1 VIRCSSFLIEVIYQS
16 ESIIAVSKP
25 AGMIVHRGWG
35 LDNETVADVVRDQ
48 ITGCPVHAIHRLDR
62 GTSGVLL
69 FAKNAETARHLQSEM
84 DNGHFHKTYI
94 ALVRGPMQEDC
105 VVDHPVP
112 KEKSKSSK
120 RVPACTKFTVLSHK
134 DRWTLVLAEPITGR
148 LHQIRRHLKHLSHPI
163 IGDVRYGKGE
173 INRFFQ
179 SEYGLTRMSLHA
191 CQVEVPD
198 LEGRILTLSAKMPDD
213 LIHPLS
219 KLGIEIPERFCN
231 F

>member
-1 VIRCSSFLIEVIYQS
+1 
-16 ESIIAVSKP
+16 
-25 AGMIVHRGWG
+25 MIVHRGWG
-35 LDNETVADVVRDQ
+35 LDNETVADIVRDQ

-69 FAKNAETARHLQSEM
+69 FAKNAETARHLQSQI
-84 DNGHFHKTYI
+84 DNGQFYKTYL
-94 ALVRGPMQEDC
+94 ALVRGPMRQDC
-105 VVDHPVP
+105 IVDHPVP

-120 RVPACTKFTVLSHK
+120 RVPASTKFTVLSHK
-134 DRWTLVLAEPITGR
+134 DRWSLVRAEPITGR

-179 SEYGLTRMSLHA
+179 SEYGLMRMALHA
-191 CQVEVPD
+191 CQVEVSD
-198 LEGRILTLSAKMPDD
+198 LDGRMLTIRAKMPDD
-213 LIHPLS
+213 LLHPLS
-219 KLGIEIPERFCN
+219 RLGIEIPARFRD